1 MRGNRRGRME
11 LRQSVIGRFWAAA
24 WVRRVGILVAVA
36 VLAVAVLIGW
46 RSLQSPIQRDTYQLI
61 NLTTGESYIGK
72 LESTSGHY
80 LTLRDVYFQRKNA
93 EDAPDTEVTVVKL
106 SSTVAKPQDVMYIAS
121 DKIVHWEN
129 LARDSKI
136 VQVIEQDGDK

>member
-1 MRGNRRGRME
+1 MGNRRGRME
-11 LRQSVIGRFWAAA
+11 LRHSVIGRLWAAV
-24 WVRRVGILVAVA
+24 WVRRIGVSVAII
-36 VLAVAVLIGW
+36 VLATAAFFGW
-46 RSLQSPIQRDTYQLI
+46 RSLQDPIQRDTYQLI

-72 LESTSGHY
+72 LESTSGRY